1 MCKCL
6 RARARAP
13 PGEGPGGAAAGGGRA
28 APLLSVS
35 GLRGPRRVLPA
46 AGVPRASRLPACH
59 FSRRARPWAG
69 AGGARGSLLPPAG
82 ARVPAVGSRTF
93 PPGHRVGALGAGA
106 QRLGLPGGSAAW
118 RPAGSPPAGTTEAA
132 TCAVPSRRRLDMER
146 GSEERGVCRALS
158 RWWVSP
164 RPRRRAP
171 APAGSPARP
180 PPPPPAVAR
189 IPSLRL
195 LW

>member
-1 MCKCL
+1 MCKCV
-6 RARARAP
+6 RAPARAP

-69 AGGARGSLLPPAG
+69 AGGARGSLLRPAG
-82 ARVPAVGSRTF
+82 ARVPAVGSGTL
-93 PPGHRVGALGAGA
+93 PPAIESGLSVRALSGSACPEA
-106 QRLGLPGGSAAW
+106 RRLGGRLGPRPRGRPRRRRAW
-118 RPAGSPPAGTTEAA
+118 CPPAGGSTWSGAPRSA
-132 TCAVPSRRRLDMER
+132 GCAGRSRGD
-146 GSEERGVCRALS
+146 GSPA
-158 RWWVSP
+158 